1 MKIALLAITTEWG
14 GTEGHAVELSRKLGE
29 RGHAAIIVCL
39 TECTYQLYRD
49 RSRHQIQLASLFLP
63 KEWWRM
69 GFGDWLRLF
78 AGQFWDAVVLIKGHF
93 PAGGSTIDLAVRCC
107 FGNYMTLEHL
117 QADPIPAKT
126 RRVHLGF
133 IPGLGLWWYRDR
145 FRGFLRSIGPRKV
158 VCVSDAVRKQ
168 LTEGHRFPARKLITV
183 RNGVDI
189 QRFQRDPAAAETW
202 RRRWGISRGG
212 LVFGAVGRFHRMKGY
227 DTLLS
232 CFRKL
237 LTGVPERDLWLV
249 LVGEGPQKEALKTLA
264 EELVPGGRAIFSPF
278 CDRPWEPLSA
288 LDVFVMP
295 SLNEGLPLTLLEAM
309 ACGCCPVATAV
320 GGIPEVVSSSELG
333 WLVPAGNVDAFAAA
347 MIDAASRTSEQRE
360 AMGERARE
368 HVLANFNASV
378 QFNILAD
385 IIESLALTPR
395 GLRAGSPI
403 LPSHPN

>member
-1 MKIALLAITTEWG
+1 
-14 GTEGHAVELSRKLGE
+14 
-29 RGHAAIIVCL
+29 
-39 TECTYQLYRD
+39 
-49 RSRHQIQLASLFLP
+49 
-63 KEWWRM
+63 M
-69 GFGDWLRLF
+69 G
-78 AGQFWDAVVLIKGHF
+78 
-93 PAGGSTIDLAVRCC
+93 
-107 FGNYMTLEHL
+107 
-117 QADPIPAKT
+117 
-126 RRVHLGF
+126 
-133 IPGLGLWWYRDR
+133 
-145 FRGFLRSIGPRKV
+145 
-158 VCVSDAVRKQ
+158 VS
-168 LTEGHRFPARKLITV
+168 
-183 RNGVDI
+183 
-189 QRFQRDPAAAETW
+189 
-202 RRRWGISRGG
+202 
-212 LVFGAVGRFHRMKGY
+212 
-227 DTLLS
+227 
-232 CFRKL
+232 
-237 LTGVPERDLWLV
+237 ERDLWLV
-249 LVGEGPQKEALKTLA
+249 LIGEGPQKEGLKTLA

-347 MIDAASRTSEQRE
+347 MIDAASRTSEQRA

-368 HVLANFNASV
+368 HVLTNFNASV